1 MRATVSF
8 GQSTVTEPLPLSAP
22 APAPMDALLRPRSI
36 ALVGASDTSR
46 GGWAAR
52 IYDNLR
58 LMDFPVPLYLVNP
71 NRTEVWGRACYP
83 TSAALPEPIDLALTV
98 IPSEAIP
105 ATLDE
110 AARHGLRCALVY
122 AAQFGEG
129 DDAEGAARGRAL
141 LDLRAR

>member
-1 MRATVSF
+1 MGFA
-8 GQSTVTEPLPLSAP
+8 PLNPSYGS
-22 APAPMDALLRPRSI
+22 MDALLRPRSI
-36 ALVGASDTSR
+36 ALIGASDTSH

-83 TSAALPEPIDLALTV
+83 NFAALPEVIDLALTV
-98 IPSEAIP
+98 IPSEAVP

-110 AARHGLRCALVY
+110 AAQHGLRCALAY

-129 DDAEGAARGRAL
+129 AEA
-141 LDLRAR
+141 